1 MHPDGLHASPSQ
13 TPILPSGTLNYFYF
27 EIGLYSKIKT
37 MRILSLSLAL
47 FCICSITASAQ
58 TSVKSLSLKTKRF
71 SIYRLPASKVDFDAF
86 DSLTKEVKEYRK
98 DRLVHLEEFLS
109 MSAEKNTIILDTRS
123 TEMYNRKHVKGAVH
137 LDFSD
142 FTQANLAKVVP
153 TTGTRILIYCNNNFA
168 DDEINF
174 VTKSARP
181 IYSPTERFLKGKEI
195 TLALNIPTFI
205 NLYGYGYKNVYE
217 LGDLVSVF
225 MDPIKFEG
233 TDFKK

>member
-1 MHPDGLHASPSQ
+1 
-13 TPILPSGTLNYFYF
+13 
-27 EIGLYSKIKT
+27 
-37 MRILSLSLAL
+37 MRIRNLSLAL

-71 SIYRLPASKVDFDAF
+71 SIYRLPASKVDFDVF

-123 TEMYNRKHVKGAVH
+123 TEMFNRKHVKGAVH

-142 FTQANLAKVVP
+142 FTQANLAKVIP
-153 TTGTRILIYCNNNFA
+153 TTATRILIYCNNNFA

-174 VTKSARP
+174 VSKMVAPPLQSIP
-181 IYSPTERFLKGKEI
+181 IERLKRKEI

-233 TDFKK
+233 TDVPK